1 MSGMNKKTKL
11 IGGAVAATAVIG
23 VAAGV
28 GFAGGSDDE
37 RSLRGSNY
45 DRATAA
51 ALEHVGEGT
60 VIEAEPGD
68 GDAAYEVGV
77 RLDDGS
83 EVEVHLDSDFDVIDS
98 ARDDDGAGE
107 ESGAEDD

>member
-1 MSGMNKKTKL
+1 MNKKAKV
-11 IGGAVAATAVIG
+11 IVGALAAVAVIG
-23 VAAGV
+23 VAASV

-51 ALEHVGEGT
+51 ALQHVGEGT

-68 GDAAYEVGV
+68 GDAAYEVGI

-83 EVEVHLDSDFDVIDS
+83 EVEVNLDSDFNVIDS
-98 ARDDDGAGE
+98 AGDDDGGAEDEG
-107 ESGAEDD
+107 SGAEAD